1 MAMTE
6 TDTWG
11 NHEFE
16 DASSEYSGVSAFS
29 SIKPRKRS
37 PPKARASTTKSLPSA
52 NAEVLK
58 QAASS
63 SNKLSDSANDNS
75 PLTPY

>member
-29 SIKPRKRS
+29 SFKPRKRS
-37 PPKARASTTKSLPSA
+37 PPKARASTTKSLP
-52 NAEVLK
+52 
-58 QAASS
+58 
-63 SNKLSDSANDNS
+63 
-75 PLTPY
+75 